1 MIVFNVTRTNPDP
14 IFSFSPEELV
24 EIQGSRVQ
32 LCDPRM
38 SFMTWNTAT
47 GMGICDI
54 AILQFLAINN
64 VHKLYLRAV

>member
-1 MIVFNVTRTNPDP
+1 MIVFNVTRTNLDQT
-14 IFSFSPEELV
+14 FNFFPEELGA
-24 EIQGSRVQ
+24 IQGSQVQ

-38 SFMTWNTAT
+38 SFMTWNTVT

-54 AILQFLAINN
+54 VILQFLAINN